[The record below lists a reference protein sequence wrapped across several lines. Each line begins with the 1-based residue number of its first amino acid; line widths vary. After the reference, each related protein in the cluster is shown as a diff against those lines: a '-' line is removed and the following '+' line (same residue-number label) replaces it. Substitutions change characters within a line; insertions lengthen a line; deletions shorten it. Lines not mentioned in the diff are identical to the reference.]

1 MTRRNTYHRP
11 DRLGTRKGRT
21 ILAMVGLL
29 ALSACTSTSSG
40 LTTVY
45 YKVPGTTVE
54 QINEQIAR
62 RGPQNGHAI
71 GTTETRMTPKVKTVR
86 DGDTCR
92 IESADIDLDLLVTLP
107 EWSELNKAD
116 GRTRSA
122 FEALSKHVVWHEQQ
136 HVEISKKHS
145 RLIEEAL
152 VAIPPQ
158 KTCRQLMTK
167 ARTEFRSMFEEH
179 NREQRAFDAAE
190 REAIERRLRSLGYLS

>member
-1 MTRRNTYHRP
+1 MRRNIK
-11 DRLGTRKGRT
+11 DRKLGTGLGTGRT
-21 ILAMVGLL
+21 ILVVAGLM

-71 GTTETRMTPKVKTVR
+71 GTTETKMTPKVKTVR
-86 DGDTCR
+86 EGDTCR

-107 EWSELNKAD
+107 EWSELNRAD

-122 FEALSKHVVWHEQQ
+122 FEALSRHVVWHEQQ

-167 ARTEFRSMFEEH
+167 ARMTFRTMFEQH
-179 NREQRAFDAAE
+179 NNEQRAFDAAE